1 MDIKDNAYT
10 VIYELSEVFKK
21 IDSSGIDEFCSL
33 IKNHKRI
40 FTIGVGR
47 EGLSTKAFAMRL
59 THMGK
64 ESHWIW
70 DDTTPGIKKGDLL
83 VATTGSGEIGHID
96 YVVNRA
102 REAGADIVIV
112 TGSPSGFTASNSE
125 HVLFIPASVYH
136 GKDEVVKSIQPM
148 GNLFEQALLIA
159 FDLIIMKIVTE
170 DNISFKQMSDRH
182 RNVE

>member
-1 MDIKDNAYT
+1 MDIQDNAYT

-21 IDSSGIDEFCSL
+21 IDSSKIDEFCRL
-33 IKNHKRI
+33 IRTHKRI

-102 REAGADIVIV
+102 KKAGADVVIV
-112 TGSPSGFTASNSE
+112 TGSPSGITASNSDN
-125 HVLFIPASVYH
+125 VLFIPASVYN

-159 FDLIIMKIVTE
+159 FDLIIMKIVAE
-170 DNISFKQMSDRH
+170 DNISFEQMSERH